1 MGSTVRRFI
10 WLLLIIPGTVL
21 VTGNA
26 TGAGTPPGGTEWQAQ
41 WIGTAAS
48 AEQAPAN
55 AWYCY
60 RKTVTLP
67 ENPTRVEARIAV
79 DSKYWL
85 WVNGDPVIYEGQLK
99 RGPTPEDTYF
109 DRVDLSGH
117 LHRGVNTIAVLVWYF
132 GKEGFSHK
140 SSGQP
145 GLVFQMD
152 ADNKTVLSDHSWKVI
167 RDPAYESTGAPHPN
181 YRLPESNIRYD
192 ARKSLGHW
200 MDPGYDDSKWEQAT
214 EYGRPPAKPW
224 HHLWER
230 PTPQWKASDLRDYE
244 NAEALPSVS
253 DGVTIVADLPYNA
266 QVSPY
271 LKIDAPAG
279 LTIDMR
285 TDDYY
290 SGERASLRAEYVT
303 KEGVQEYESYGW
315 INGRQMYYAIPDG
328 VKILA
333 LKYRETGYNTDFT
346 GSFVCED
353 PFYNKLWTKAQRTLY
368 ITMRDTYMDCPD
380 RERGQ
385 WWGDAVNEL
394 GESFYALDTRSH
406 LLAKK
411 GILELVHWQRPD
423 STIFSPV
430 PAGNYDS
437 ELPLQMLNSV
447 GKFGFWNYYFHTGDL
462 ATIEEAYP
470 HVRKYLAVWK
480 LQGNGLV
487 QEREGGWQWVDW
499 GDNKDLPVL
508 YNAWYVLALQGA
520 IRMAQ
525 VTGHTEDI
533 AGYRETIATIKQNF
547 NRTFWTGS
555 AYRSPDYQGETDD
568 RGNALAVLAGLAD
581 STKYP
586 AIQAVLKKEMH
597 ASPYMEKYVLESLF
611 VMGQTQQALD
621 RMRTRYTPMVKMG
634 ISTLP
639 EGWTLNR
646 TDTYNHAWTGGPL
659 TLLSQ
664 YAAGVAPESPAYQ
677 TYHVLPQMGNLHIIR
692 VTVPS
697 VKGDIRVSLN
707 RTENALAMQV
717 VSPAQTTAVVGVP
730 RDVFT
735 DVQSIAA
742 QDRTIWSRGKPGTM
756 PEGISFLGQ
765 DDRYIR
771 FQVAPGEWDFRA
783 TGTK

>member
-1 MGSTVRRFI
+1 MHNLVRIFRWVTISVTV
-10 WLLLIIPGTVL
+10 LLLLAAGLPG
-21 VTGNA
+21 A
-26 TGAGTPPGGTEWQAQ
+26 ATPPEAADWQAQ

-48 AEQAPAN
+48 AEQAAPN
-55 AWYCY
+55 SWYCY
-60 RKTVTLP
+60 RKIVTLP
-67 ENPTRVEARIAV
+67 DEPSSVEARLAV

-85 WVNGDPVIYEGQLK
+85 WVNGELVVYEGQLK
-99 RGPTPEDTYF
+99 RGPTPEDTYY

-117 LHRGVNTIAVLVWYF
+117 LHRGSNTIAVLVWYF

-140 SSGQP
+140 SSGRP

-152 ADNKTVLSDHSWKVI
+152 AGNTTLLSDRSWKVK
-167 RDPAYESTGAPHPN
+167 RDPAYENTGAPHPN

-192 ARKSLGHW
+192 ARKSPGDW
-200 MDPGYDDSKWEQAT
+200 MQPGYDDSKWEQAT
-214 EYGRPPAKPW
+214 EFGRPPAGPW

-230 PTPQWKASDLRDYE
+230 PIPLWNTSELRDYE
-244 NAEALPSVS
+244 NAEELPSVS

-266 QVSPY
+266 MVSPY

-290 SGERASLRAEYVT
+290 AGERASLRAEYVT
-303 KEGVQEYESYGW
+303 KAGVQEYESYGW
-315 INGRQMYYAIPDG
+315 INGHQMYYAIPDG

-333 LKYRETGYNTDFT
+333 LKYRETGYNTDFA

-406 LLAKK
+406 LLTQK
-411 GILELVHWQRPD
+411 GILELVNWQRPD

-447 GKFGFWNYYFHTGDL
+447 GKYGFWNYYVHTGDL
-462 ATIEEAYP
+462 ATIQEAYP

-480 LQGNGLV
+480 LKDNGLV

-520 IRMAQ
+520 IHMAE
-525 VTGHTEDI
+525 VTGHTGDI
-533 AGYRETIATIKQNF
+533 SGYRETIATIKHNF
-547 NRTFWTGS
+547 NRAFWTGS
-555 AYRSPDYQGETDD
+555 AYRSPEYEGETDD

-581 STKYP
+581 SSKYP
-586 AIQAVLKKEMH
+586 AIQEVLKKEMH

-611 VMGQTQQALD
+611 VMGQARQALD

-659 TLLSQ
+659 TLLSR
-664 YAAGVAPESPAYQ
+664 YAAGVAPESPGYAKF
-677 TYHVLPQMGNLHIIR
+677 HVLPQMGNLHIIR

-697 VKGDIRVSLN
+697 VKGAIHVSLN
-707 RTENALAMQV
+707 RSQGALDMQV
-717 VSPAQTTAVVGVP
+717 VSPEQTAAVVGVP
-730 RDVFT
+730 RDALT
-735 DVQSIAA
+735 DVQSISVNG
-742 QDRTIWSRGKPGTM
+742 RTVWTRGRATAL
-756 PEGISFLGQ
+756 PEGISFVGQ
-765 DDRYIR
+765 DDRYVR
-771 FQVAPGEWDFRA
+771 FQVAPGTWDFHA